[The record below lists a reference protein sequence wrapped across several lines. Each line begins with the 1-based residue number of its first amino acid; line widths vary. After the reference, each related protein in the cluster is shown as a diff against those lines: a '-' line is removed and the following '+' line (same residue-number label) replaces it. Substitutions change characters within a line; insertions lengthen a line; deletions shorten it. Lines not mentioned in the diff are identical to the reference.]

1 MNAKWEF
8 KINLEY
14 LILNQNIPAMIEDY
28 ALLNVDVV
36 LENEGDVGH
45 EFLSLHNVVDDA
57 MIHFHH
63 FH

>member
-1 MNAKWEF
+1 MLK
-8 KINLEY
+8 
-14 LILNQNIPAMIEDY
+14 QHIPAMIGDY

-36 LENEGDVGH
+36 LENEGDVEH